1 MVAFTKK
8 YEQWEKLS
16 WVRNGQ
22 RFFATEAGLANFDL
36 FPRGLVPYSGKLE
49 QRLGPAAVW
58 QALTQCLYGYLRFT
72 EQLELKSVNQVG
84 HRIALGELSVPVS
97 RDMRSRAFLLVRDEA
112 HHATAS
118 DDVACQIEHL
128 TGVPPLDFGE
138 PQFLRNLQEIAQ
150 RCSLAWVHNLE
161 AAFATISET
170 LISGSLAQLPRDT
183 TVLPLV
189 RDYAEAHKVDEGRHQ
204 TYFTEFFGEWW
215 PQLPERERRA
225 IGPHLPDLCLA
236 FLRPDYR
243 FHQQVLEAVGVG
255 PLESLDWV
263 LEAFPENELGEDS
276 RRPLQATL
284 KLFERTGVFTD
295 AATSDA
301 FAARGLRD

>member
-22 RFFATEAGLANFDL
+22 RFFAAEAGLANFDL

-49 QRLGPAAVW
+49 RKLGPAALW

-118 DDVACQIEHL
+118 DDVAC
-128 TGVPPLDFGE
+128 
-138 PQFLRNLQEIAQ
+138 
-150 RCSLAWVHNLE
+150 
-161 AAFATISET
+161 
-170 LISGSLAQLPRDT
+170 
-183 TVLPLV
+183 
-189 RDYAEAHKVDEGRHQ
+189 YAEAHKVDEGRHQ

-263 LEAFPENELGEDS
+263 LEAFPENKLGEDS